1 MRTIRNTDVRV
12 RECESERV
20 RARLDHVRH
29 FSLAP
34 AHSLTLTLTFAIALL
49 TSCGSADANTET
61 TDSTATPV
69 TVMQVRHSHTA
80 ATVSVPGLFTT
91 DDETALS
98 FLSGGIVRSV
108 LVREGEPVKAGQLL
122 ATLEPTNIDAQVQQ
136 AQLGFEK
143 AERDLQ
149 RAEALYKDSVISL
162 ETMQNARTGLGVAK
176 EQLTAAQYG
185 RRHTEIR
192 ASGSGFVLRKFV
204 NEGQLVGAG
213 SPVLMVNGAGKGAW
227 LLKAGLSDKDWA
239 QVHVGDS
246 ATVQADAFPST
257 PMKAVVSS
265 KSMGADQRSGAFLV
279 ELRIVDPQPQLASG
293 LYGKATIHTRGS
305 SGAIAIPY
313 EALLD
318 GDENKGFV
326 FVAGADGRAQK
337 RAVTVQGITNTHVL
351 VSGLDTSERLIVK
364 GGPYLTEGSAVSVR

>member
-1 MRTIRNTDVRV
+1 MVKEVRIV
-12 RECESERV
+12 KEVSTS
-20 RARLDHVRH
+20 LTSITSLSS
-29 FSLAP
+29 FTSLA
-34 AHSLTLTLTFAIALL
+34 SLTLLTALPL
-49 TSCGSADANTET
+49 LPSCGSADASTET
-61 TDSTATPV
+61 TDRAATPV
-69 TVMQVRHSHTA
+69 TVMQVRPSHTA
-80 ATVSVPGLFTT
+80 ATVNVPGLFTT

-108 LVREGEPVKAGQLL
+108 LVREGQPVKAGQLL

-136 AQLGFEK
+136 AQLGYEK

-149 RAEALYKDSVISL
+149 RAEALFRDSVVSL
-162 ETMQNARTGLGVAK
+162 ETVQNARTGLGVAR

-192 ASGSGFVLRKFV
+192 ASGDGFVLRKFV

-246 ATVQADAFPST
+246 ATVHADAFPGNA
-257 PMKAVVSS
+257 MKAVVSS

-279 ELRIVDPQPQLASG
+279 ELRIIDARPELASG
-293 LYGKATIHTRGS
+293 LYGKATIHKRGS
-305 SGAIAIPY
+305 TGAIAIPY

-326 FVAGADGRAQK
+326 FIAGNDGKAHM

-351 VSGLDTSERLIVK
+351 VSGLDTTERLIVK
-364 GGPYLTEGSAVSVR
+364 GGPYLTEGSEVRIR